1 MTAFSVDNEA
11 TTVGSIAKR
20 KLRFPLGHGADA
32 DKISAAT
39 GAYTND
45 KPHYPQATGFL
56 LAPDGSILNAV
67 YSSGSIGR
75 PVPDDVA
82 GMVAYLKS
90 KT

>member
-1 MTAFSVDNEA
+1 MT
-11 TTVGSIAKR
+11 TKR
-20 KLRFPLGHGADA
+20 LQLGRLRNASCASPLGHGADA

-56 LAPDGSILNAV
+56 LAPNGSILNAV